1 MKQETF
7 YSLMGIRNTKSLYEL
22 KLYWTHHWLKFLLSL
37 DVYLPIFTFT
47 SLVFIPIDIESSAV
61 DLKIYSITACVKKY
75 KSIIKKRRRKRDK
88 IVLLAKQS

>member
-7 YSLMGIRNTKSLYEL
+7 YSLMRIRNTKKFVWTKIILNTSLTEVF
-22 KLYWTHHWLKFLLSL
+22 TITGC
-37 DVYLPIFTFT
+37 VPISTFT